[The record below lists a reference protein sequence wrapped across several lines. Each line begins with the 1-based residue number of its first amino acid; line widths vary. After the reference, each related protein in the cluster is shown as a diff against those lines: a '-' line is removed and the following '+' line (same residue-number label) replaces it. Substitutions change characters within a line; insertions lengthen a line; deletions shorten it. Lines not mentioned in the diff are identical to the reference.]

1 MGEDVP
7 QDGCEGG
14 VCWGFGGPWRAH
26 GWRARR
32 YGSRADWEGSHG
44 TFRWGGVGSSP
55 HFPCVREESEWVCRH
70 VTGAAEDRGKNL
82 MDAFRADELVSTLI
96 V

>member
-7 QDGCEGG
+7 RDGCVGG
-14 VCWGFGGPWRAH
+14 VWWGSAGPWRAH

-44 TFRWGGVGSSP
+44 TLLWGGVGSSP
-55 HFPCVREESEWVCRH
+55 HLSCAPEEYELVCRH
-70 VTGAAEDRGKNL
+70 VTCVAEGRGKDL
-82 MDAFRADELVSTLI
+82 MDAFYADELVSALL